1 MTTRHAPH
9 PLWRFSLRVYRAPG
23 VQQACL
29 ALQDDCGA
37 DVNLLLLCGWAGS
50 AGRAIDLRRLRRAV
64 ACVAAWQTQ
73 VIAPV
78 RAARRAIK
86 RDPPR
91 NAESALALRRQVLAL
106 ELELEYVEQSM
117 LAELAAGWPAPPRPA
132 AARGT
137 TEANLRRYLKLI
149 GHDAHA
155 AAAAHLKTIADA
167 CCEPAPRSH

>member
-1 MTTRHAPH
+1 MTMRHAPH

-91 NAESALALRRQVLAL
+91 NAESALALRSQARIAAVSI
-106 ELELEYVEQSM
+106 VSTRRR
-117 LAELAAGWPAPPRPA
+117 LAAQPAGP
-132 AARGT
+132 
-137 TEANLRRYLKLI
+137 
-149 GHDAHA
+149 
-155 AAAAHLKTIADA
+155 
-167 CCEPAPRSH
+167 